1 MDLVCDEV
9 DCKPQVIERTRAAY
23 SVEVGLRC
31 LGEVKVEDQVHSLNV
46 NVSCQQ
52 VCMCVYVHTCT
63 YKT

>member
-1 MDLVCDEV
+1 MVLVYDKV
-9 DCKPQVIERTRAAY
+9 DCKPQVIEMTRAAY

-46 NVSCQQ
+46 NVSCQP
-52 VCMCVYVHTCT
+52 VCKCVCVHTCT